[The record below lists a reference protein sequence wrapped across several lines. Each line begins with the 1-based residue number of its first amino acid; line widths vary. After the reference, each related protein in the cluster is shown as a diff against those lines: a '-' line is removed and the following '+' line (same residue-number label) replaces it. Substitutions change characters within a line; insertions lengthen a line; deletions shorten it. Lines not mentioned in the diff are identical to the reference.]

1 MLAGLAA
8 LKEVAELGFLSGGS
22 SSPVTLNGLFFSNL
36 ESVHTFSDRIVRR
49 SRNVLTRVMN
59 EAVEFELL
67 EGEVGAKPLA
77 AESGRVGE
85 NKGSKDKKKRRKR
98 SSVQKIAQE
107 GKDLADLT
115 DLVSNPL
122 EVDTSLKCLLLRL
135 IAIFHVEQSSDTQYE
150 NTIWRLALV
159 ELTLTAYYVS
169 DD

>member
-1 MLAGLAA
+1 LLAGLAA

-115 DLVSNPL
+115 DLVSKPL
-122 EVDTSLKCLLLRL
+122 EVETSLKCL
-135 IAIFHVEQSSDTQYE
+135 HVEQSSETQYQ

-159 ELTLTAYYVS
+159 ELTLTAYADVANFRHWLII
-169 DD
+169 